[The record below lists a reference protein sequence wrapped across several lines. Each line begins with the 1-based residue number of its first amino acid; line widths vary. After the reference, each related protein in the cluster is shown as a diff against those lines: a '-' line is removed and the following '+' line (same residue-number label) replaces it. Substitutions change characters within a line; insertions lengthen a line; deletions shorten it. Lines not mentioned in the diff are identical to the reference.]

1 MVTFA
6 DRKRRTRHDPC
17 HQEFIARGNG
27 SFIISSSEAIRILVL
42 TYVYFLR
49 FRVLLKREKFLAS
62 SSCMDTSGLAGK
74 RKDRRSIGVSFKW
87 K

>member
-17 HQEFIARGNG
+17 HQEFIASGNG

-42 TYVYFLR
+42 TYVYFLL
-49 FRVLLKREKFLAS
+49 FRVLLKTEKFLAS
-62 SSCMDTSGLAGK
+62 SSAWTPLY
-74 RKDRRSIGVSFKW
+74 
-87 K
+87 